1 MGDIMNFK
9 KMGFFLLCF
18 IVLSF
23 SIIAVSAND
32 SNVSSDV
39 YDISL
44 DDIDDSIDVKYL
56 DKSSLDNA
64 IHMSAE
70 KAVKNNGDV
79 DKTNDIVRLNE
90 GYSGKFSDVQSMV
103 DNAIAGDT
111 IYLDNKTYFGNGTE
125 IKINKENITIS
136 GATFNDP
143 SKMSILD
150 AKELA
155 RIFNSSA
162 FGCTFKNLI
171 LINGNASGYGGA
183 VYSNGANC
191 SFINCCFVN
200 SVSNNSGGAVFSDGD
215 YCSFTDCCF
224 VNSLSHTSGGAA
236 VSSKGAYCNFNNCS
250 FLNSTANYGGS
261 VYSKGDYCSFT
272 ECSFADS
279 FSIKECGGA
288 VYSNGANCSFINCNF
303 KNCNSSNYGGAI
315 RFGGVNCS
323 VNGCSFVNTSAIGY
337 GGAVHFI
344 NDSCSF
350 VDCSFINSSSSNSSG
365 GAVSSLGND
374 SSFVNCVFLNN
385 YAKSL
390 GGAIYFTG
398 DGCNVSSSIF
408 EGNHALNGSNV
419 YLFSESKFNL
429 DNNYWAMNFTD
440 KESFINSVFIAVNSS
455 NNAVPNN
462 WVLLGIKSNGSIQI
476 NKSSNFA
483 IGFNKLCS
491 DEGLIEDYDGSK
503 FMDYNVTIDG
513 NNVLIHNG
521 EGKFKYTPI
530 KKEFSIIAKN
540 NLGNE
545 VARNDFKINKTNTN
559 ILANNLVI
567 TAYTSKNITIKL
579 KDVDGKVLS
588 GKKLTIT
595 FNGKNYTRTTDS
607 NGVVKLAISPK
618 TVKLY
623 KLTMTFAGDDYY
635 NKFTKT
641 VNITVK
647 TAYVTVNQIIKA
659 SVKVKNY
666 VNKNKKL
673 PSAVTIGSIK
683 CTIPQYS
690 FLATAAIKVVKAKKS
705 LSTKIKVINMK
716 STKKS
721 TKVHIKVSKKRYLR
735 IVNKLYDKKTIGVL
749 PSYITVK
756 SKKVGFDVY
765 TFGLAKVLNFYNS
778 KKSLPYTLNI
788 TSKY

>member
-1 MGDIMNFK
+1 MSLVFFYVIKLVGNIMNFK

-23 SIIAVSAND
+23 SIIAVSATD

-191 SFINCCFVN
+191 SFINC
-200 SVSNNSGGAVFSDGD
+200 
-215 YCSFTDCCF
+215 
-224 VNSLSHTSGGAA
+224 
-236 VSSKGAYCNFNNCS
+236 
-250 FLNSTANYGGS
+250 
-261 VYSKGDYCSFT
+261 
-272 ECSFADS
+272 
-279 FSIKECGGA
+279 
-288 VYSNGANCSFINCNF
+288 NF
-303 KNCNSSNYGGAI
+303 KNCKSSNYGGAI

-323 VNGCSFVNTSAIGY
+323 VNGCSFVNTSASGY

-440 KESFINSVFIAVNSS
+440 KESFINSGFIAVNSS

-476 NKSSNFA
+476 NKSSNFT

-503 FMDYNVTIDG
+503 FMDYNVTIEG

-545 VARNDFKINKTNTN
+545 VARNDFKSNKTNTN

-567 TAYTSKNITIKL
+567 TAYTTKNITIKL

-647 TAYVTVNQIIKA
+647 TAYVTVNQVIKA